1 MVWLDKALNSSSVCG
16 IICWIDIE
24 SGYVLNVSGV
34 ASINILEGQC
44 KQAEPGSHVSWVTTQ
59 DRILLKW
66 LLRSRVRTSS
76 LSRILSY
83 LKRLLGKV
91 FYLNGGSFCHYPPCP
106 KPKKCSAIHYRAYI
120 TVFRPNETVTM
131 SFERDLVFYE
141 MRWCRL
147 HFWYFCAFKVNN
159 YIHKS
164 KLHYYVLICL
174 LPPNTIYCRC
184 VLNLVSNEHNY
195 SEIFIKSYD

>member
-34 ASINILEGQC
+34 ASINLLEAQC
-44 KQAEPGSHVSWVTTQ
+44 KQAEPGSHVSWATTQ
-59 DRILLKW
+59 ERILLKW
-66 LLRSRVRTSS
+66 LLRSRVS

-120 TVFRPNETVTM
+120 YNRFQAKWNRNNVIWARSRFL
-131 SFERDLVFYE
+131 RDE
-141 MRWCRL
+141 MVPV
-147 HFWYFCAFKVNN
+147 AF
-159 YIHKS
+159 
-164 KLHYYVLICL
+164 LIL
-174 LPPNTIYCRC
+174 LR
-184 VLNLVSNEHNY
+184 
-195 SEIFIKSYD
+195 F

>member
-1 MVWLDKALNSSSVCG
+1 MCVLSCVKGPVLFCFKRRVLMWVEQQLKFGFCLMTLKVKGKNVKSVKNFKLLEKA
-16 IICWIDIE
+16 
-24 SGYVLNVSGV
+24 SGKGFLSKR
-34 ASINILEGQC
+34 GQ
-44 KQAEPGSHVSWVTTQ
+44 
-59 DRILLKW
+59 LL
-66 LLRSRVRTSS
+66 S
-76 LSRILSY
+76 LPTMS
-83 LKRLLGKV
+83 KT
-91 FYLNGGSFCHYPPCP
+91 
-106 KPKKCSAIHYRAYI
+106 KKCSAIHYRAYI

-184 VLNLVSNEHNY
+184 VLNLVSNEHNHL
-195 SEIFIKSYD
+195 FFKLTN